1 MLHADF
7 TLAHQVTL
15 NGLALAECAI
25 ILARIFPT
33 HPLSS
38 TILAALAPSE
48 PQHSLRITPA
58 FLLGSALTIA
68 GASFRIWAF
77 RTLGALFTGEVSL
90 RRDHALVTR
99 GPYVLVRHPSY
110 TGFAGVVVGSTLAL
124 LVSEGSYAAQA
135 PRWVRA
141 AAWAFAGWRMVTALV
156 VLPRRIVREDEML
169 RGEFG
174 EEWDAWAR
182 KTPYRVF
189 PYVW

>member
-1 MLHADF
+1 MFLSGITLIVAGTLVRVLAYRQLGRDF
-7 TLAHQVTL
+7 TFDLAV
-15 NGLALAECAI
+15 
-25 ILARIFPT
+25 RK
-33 HPLSS
+33 
-38 TILAALAPSE
+38 
-48 PQHSLRITPA
+48 
-58 FLLGSALTIA
+58 
-68 GASFRIWAF
+68 
-77 RTLGALFTGEVSL
+77 
-90 RRDHALVTR
+90 DHKLVTD
-99 GPYVLVRHPSY
+99 GVYAIVRHPSY

-189 PYVW
+189 PYIW